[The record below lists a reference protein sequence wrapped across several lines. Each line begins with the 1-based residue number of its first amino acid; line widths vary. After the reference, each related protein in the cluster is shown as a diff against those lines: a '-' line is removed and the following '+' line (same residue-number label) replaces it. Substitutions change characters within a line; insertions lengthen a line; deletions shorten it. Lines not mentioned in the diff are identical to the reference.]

1 MTKLTSHK
9 MVPCQCPRGIH
20 AASPQNGSLSVC
32 LSVLCRLFSHW
43 DQESEVHTSY
53 RTGTVRTS
61 EEEDLHDKHS
71 QTLIDLFNEYCSV
84 SVLCPQ
90 AAI

>member
-1 MTKLTSHK
+1 M
-9 MVPCQCPRGIH
+9 
-20 AASPQNGSLSVC
+20 PQRDSCCFPPKWLFVCLSVC